1 MTKLIEAII
10 HVWYRG
16 VLTFNHV
23 AINHWNSDI

>member
-23 AINHWNSDI
+23 AINH